1 MWNMTETYG
10 EKSLAFEMRGNRL
23 RVLLEEVVPTVKVS
37 GETYFVTE
45 SPSVT
50 VSGKKYF
57 VDEIV

>member
-1 MWNMTETYG
+1 MTETYG

-23 RVLLEEVVPTVKVS
+23 VVKLEEVVPTVKVQ

-50 VSGKKYF
+50 VLGRKYF

>member
-1 MWNMTETYG
+1 MTEAHG

-23 RVLLEEVVPTVKVS
+23 VVKLEACVPTASVD

-50 VSGKKYF
+50 VSGRKFF

>member
-1 MWNMTETYG
+1 MEVTSDG

-23 RVLLEEVVPTVKVS
+23 KVILEDAVPTVRVS

-50 VSGKKYF
+50 IGGKKYF
-57 VDEIV
+57 VDEIC